1 MYEHSKLGNKDNLSL
16 FEYNKD
22 NKNQQAKEIINM
34 YSQGV

>member
-1 MYEHSKLGNKDNLSL
+1 MLINLSEYVSL

-34 YSQGV
+34 HSQGI